1 MRIVKTI
8 VKWVTA
14 LVLLLVAGVLGVGLW
29 YVRSV
34 EPQVAGTITLP
45 GFQKPVEVLRDHE
58 GVPHIFAE
66 SDLDALAALGPLA
79 PKLIGSEPDATPAE
93 NLAALSRLL
102 AAEIRAGKWDGDEQ
116 THEAL
121 LRATRAYL
129 AESNPKALARA
140 RTQEKPRRDD
150 GA

>member
-1 MRIVKTI
+1 MIRNPPDA
-8 VKWVTA
+8 TA
-14 LVLLLVAGVLGVGLW
+14 LIGLVATVLKQDLGQ
-29 YVRSV
+29 
-34 EPQVAGTITLP
+34 EPSALSPYDRRLMIAALALAARELGNGDAPLT
-45 GFQKPVEVLRDHE
+45 
-58 GVPHIFAE
+58 
-66 SDLDALAALGPLA
+66 DALAALGPLA